1 MLGRPHTSTRP
12 PEFEHALP
20 LAALFVPLF
29 LTALFVEAVE
39 PRAAGADRRSHGR
52 RSPGTRVVPAQ
63 TGCSP
68 GGSTPPPVEPP
79 PRLSRPVRQDRGS
92 AGRPRRDTP
101 ASDRQHAG
109 DPRKPPAACGAGRGS
124 RSSASWPGSK
134 STRIPPWPRAQPTV
148 PHEQRIVILL
158 LSAVRG
164 RHPLSWLVDGCEQS
178 CVRADQSRALLSDQR
193 ALNIATRLDPL
204 IAVADRQRM
213 VLGRWSN
220 GCVRHPERV

>member
-1 MLGRPHTSTRP
+1 M
-12 PEFEHALP
+12 
-20 LAALFVPLF
+20 
-29 LTALFVEAVE
+29 
-39 PRAAGADRRSHGR
+39 AAGHLGHVSCLHKPVVRPEGVRRLLSSR
-52 RSPGTRVVPAQ
+52 RHAYPDLYVKIQDQQDDLVATRWRAIA
-63 TGCSP
+63 
-68 GGSTPPPVEPP
+68 STPET
-79 PRLSRPVRQDRGS
+79 RETTG
-92 AGRPRRDTP
+92 
-101 ASDRQHAG
+101 
-109 DPRKPPAACGAGRGS
+109 ACGAGRGS

-164 RHPLSWLVDGCEQS
+164 RHPLSWLLDGCEQS

-193 ALNIATRLDPL
+193 ALNIATRLYPL